1 MSILKCKILGT
12 DTITSKKDGKQHHF
26 LRVEAI
32 ISTSI
37 YLPNSAV
44 PIMGVYDKC
53 VGQIVG
59 LNTSIELR
67 NGNVSLSIDG
77 DPSPLL
83 FASVDVAT
91 GELAHTN
98 PVPETPAS
106 TEKPRN
112 PLFGAAK

>member
-12 DTITSKKDGKQHHF
+12 DTITSKDGKQHHF

-32 ISTSI
+32 INTSI
-37 YLPNSAV
+37 YLQKTALPF
-44 PIMGVYDKC
+44 MGVYDKC

-59 LNTSIELR
+59 LNTSLELR

-77 DPSPLL
+77 DPQPMI

-91 GELAHTN
+91 GEIPTPK
-98 PVPETPAS
+98 PVTETPAIKS
-106 TEKPRN
+106 